1 MTKLQ
6 LNRYPAKISI
16 VLLLQFYTTDVHFL
30 ELNAEL
36 SAKWPVITEMKDPPE
51 DSDQW
56 RDVKDKLQYLE
67 K

>member
-1 MTKLQ
+1 M
-6 LNRYPAKISI
+6 
-16 VLLLQFYTTDVHFL
+16 

-36 SAKWPVITEMKDPPE
+36 SAKWPVIAEMKDPPE

-56 RDVKDKLQYLE
+56 RDVKDKLRYLE